1 MHPSQVSARTTPL
14 ARLGHA
20 RTHSFSPK
28 EIMQITRRHFAI
40 GTAATLIA
48 PAWAQNHP
56 SKPVTVVVGYGAG
69 GGVDVVM
76 RNLAPGL
83 GQRLGQSV
91 IVENRPGASGILA
104 ASYVAKSA
112 ADGHTLFGTDGGA
125 LTLNGALFS
134 KLPYDFALVSMVIR
148 APILIVAHPEAPFSD
163 LRGLVSHAKREQGGI
178 AYASPGSGTYHQ
190 LSMELLRRRAGFEA
204 RAVQYKGAGPAVQDV
219 VSGQV
224 PIGAID
230 SIVAMQQVLGGKLK
244 ALVVLAPKR
253 IAQLPNI
260 PTAAEAGVEG
270 VEASPWVGV
279 AAPRGTPANIVSRL
293 SSGIRD
299 VVTSPEISKRF
310 TDLGMEPFA
319 TTTEQFSSF
328 VKQEIARWHP
338 LIKDLNIRLD

>member
-1 MHPSQVSARTTPL
+1 
-14 ARLGHA
+14 
-20 RTHSFSPK
+20 
-28 EIMQITRRHFAI
+28 MQITRRHFAI
-40 GTAATLIA
+40 GTAASAIA
-48 PAWAQNHP
+48 PAWAQNYP

-104 ASYVAKSA
+104 ANYVAKAA

-134 KLPYDFALVSMVIR
+134 KLPYDPAADFALVSMVIR

-163 LRGLVSHAKREQGGI
+163 LRGLISQAKREQGGI

-190 LSMELLRRRAGFEA
+190 LSMELLKRRAGFEA
-204 RAVQYKGAGPAVQDV
+204 RAIQYKGAGPAVQDV
-219 VSGQV
+219 MSGQV

-253 IAQLPNI
+253 IAQLPNV

-279 AAPRGTPANIVSRL
+279 AAPRGTPANIISRL
-293 SSGIRD
+293 SSTIRE

-319 TTTEQFSSF
+319 TTPEQFSSF

-338 LIKDLNIRLD
+338 LIKELNIRLD

>member
-1 MHPSQVSARTTPL
+1 
-14 ARLGHA
+14 
-20 RTHSFSPK
+20 
-28 EIMQITRRHFAI
+28 MQITRRHFAI
-40 GTAATLIA
+40 GTAASVIA
-48 PAWAQNHP
+48 PAWAQNYP

-91 IVENRPGASGILA
+91 IIENRPGASGILA
-104 ASYVAKSA
+104 ASHVAKSA
-112 ADGHTLFGTDGGA
+112 ADGHALFGTDGGA
-125 LTLNGALFS
+125 LALNGALFS
-134 KLPYDFALVSMVIR
+134 KLPYDPAADFALVSMVIR

-190 LSMELLRRRAGFEA
+190 LSMELLKRRAGFEA

-219 VSGQV
+219 ISGQV

-253 IAQLPNI
+253 IAQLSNV

-293 SSGIRD
+293 GSAIRE
-299 VVTSPEISKRF
+299 VVTGPDISKRF

-319 TTTEQFSSF
+319 TTPEQFSSF

-338 LIKDLNIRLD
+338 LIKELNIRLD

>member
-1 MHPSQVSARTTPL
+1 
-14 ARLGHA
+14 
-20 RTHSFSPK
+20 
-28 EIMQITRRHFAI
+28 MQITRRHFAI
-40 GTAATLIA
+40 GTAASAIA
-48 PAWAQNHP
+48 PAWAQNYP
-56 SKPVTVVVGYGAG
+56 SKPVTMVVGYGAG

-104 ASYVAKSA
+104 ASHVAKSA

-125 LTLNGALFS
+125 FTLNGALFS
-134 KLPYDFALVSMVIR
+134 KLPYDPAADFALVSMVIR

-163 LRGLVSHAKREQGGI
+163 LRGLISQAKREQGGI

-190 LSMELLRRRAGFEA
+190 LSMELLKRRAGFEA

-219 VSGQV
+219 ISGQV

-230 SIVAMQQVLGGKLK
+230 SIVAMQQILGGKLK

-253 IAQLPNI
+253 IAQLHNV
-260 PTAAEAGVEG
+260 PTAAEAGIEG

-279 AAPRGTPANIVSRL
+279 AAPRGTPANIISRL
-293 SSGIRD
+293 SSTIRE

-319 TTTEQFSSF
+319 TTPEQFSSF

-338 LIKDLNIRLD
+338 LIKELNIRLD

>member
-1 MHPSQVSARTTPL
+1 
-14 ARLGHA
+14 
-20 RTHSFSPK
+20 
-28 EIMQITRRHFAI
+28 MQITRRHFAI
-40 GTAATLIA
+40 GTAASAIA
-48 PAWAQNHP
+48 PAWAQNYP

-91 IVENRPGASGILA
+91 IIENRPGASGILA
-104 ASYVAKSA
+104 ASHVAKSA

-125 LTLNGALFS
+125 FTLNGALFS
-134 KLPYDFALVSMVIR
+134 KLPYDPAADFALVSMVIR

-163 LRGLVSHAKREQGGI
+163 LRGLISQAKREQGGI

-190 LSMELLRRRAGFEA
+190 LSMELLKRRAGFEA

-219 VSGQV
+219 ISGQV

-230 SIVAMQQVLGGKLK
+230 SIVAMQQILGGKLK

-253 IAQLPNI
+253 IAQLPNV
-260 PTAAEAGVEG
+260 PTAAEAGIEG

-279 AAPRGTPANIVSRL
+279 AAPRGTPANIISRL
-293 SSGIRD
+293 SSTIRE

-319 TTTEQFSSF
+319 TTPEQFSSF

-338 LIKDLNIRLD
+338 LIKELNIRLD

>member
-1 MHPSQVSARTTPL
+1 
-14 ARLGHA
+14 
-20 RTHSFSPK
+20 
-28 EIMQITRRHFAI
+28 
-40 GTAATLIA
+40 
-48 PAWAQNHP
+48 
-56 SKPVTVVVGYGAG
+56 
-69 GGVDVVM
+69 M

-112 ADGHTLFGTDGGA
+112 AEGHTLFGTDGGA
-125 LTLNGALFS
+125 LALNGALFS
-134 KLPYDFALVSMVIR
+134 KLPYDPADFALVSMVIR

-163 LRGLVSHAKREQGGI
+163 LRGLISHAKREQGGI

-224 PIGAID
+224 SIGAID

-253 IAQLPNI
+253 IAQLPNV

-293 SSGIRD
+293 SSDIRE

-310 TDLGMEPFA
+310 TSLGMEPFA
-319 TTTEQFSSF
+319 TTPEQFGAF

-338 LIKDLNIRLD
+338 LIKELNIRLD

>member
-1 MHPSQVSARTTPL
+1 MQ
-14 ARLGHA
+14 
-20 RTHSFSPK
+20 RTHAFNSK

-40 GTAATLIA
+40 GTAASVIA
-48 PAWAQNHP
+48 PAWAQNYP

-69 GGVDVVM
+69 GGVDAVM

-104 ASYVAKSA
+104 ASHVAKSA
-112 ADGHTLFGTDGGA
+112 ADAHTLFGTDGGA

-134 KLPYDFALVSMVIR
+134 KLPYDPAADFALVSMVIR

-163 LRGLVSHAKREQGGI
+163 LRGLISQAKREQGGI

-190 LSMELLRRRAGFEA
+190 LSMELLKRRAGFEA

-219 VSGQV
+219 MSGQV

-230 SIVAMQQVLGGKLK
+230 SIVAMQQILGGKLK

-253 IAQLPNI
+253 IAQLPNV

-279 AAPRGTPANIVSRL
+279 AAPRATPTNIVSRL
-293 SSGIRD
+293 SSAIRE

-310 TDLGMEPFA
+310 IDLGMEPFA
-319 TTTEQFSSF
+319 TTPEQFSSF

-338 LIKDLNIRLD
+338 LIKELNIRLD

>member
-1 MHPSQVSARTTPL
+1 
-14 ARLGHA
+14 
-20 RTHSFSPK
+20 
-28 EIMQITRRHFAI
+28 MQITRRHFAI
-40 GTAATLIA
+40 GTAASAIA
-48 PAWAQNHP
+48 PAWAQNYP

-91 IVENRPGASGILA
+91 IIENRPGASGILA
-104 ASYVAKSA
+104 ASHVAKSA

-125 LTLNGALFS
+125 FTLNGALFS
-134 KLPYDFALVSMVIR
+134 KLPYDPAADFALVSMVIR

-163 LRGLVSHAKREQGGI
+163 LRGLISQAKREQGGI

-190 LSMELLRRRAGFEA
+190 LSMELLKRCAGFEA

-219 VSGQV
+219 ISGQV

-230 SIVAMQQVLGGKLK
+230 SIVAMQQILGGKLK

-253 IAQLPNI
+253 IAQLPNV
-260 PTAAEAGVEG
+260 PTAAEAGIEG

-279 AAPRGTPANIVSRL
+279 AAPRGTPANIISRL
-293 SSGIRD
+293 SSTIRE

-319 TTTEQFSSF
+319 TTPEQFSSF

-338 LIKDLNIRLD
+338 LIKELNIRLD

>member
-1 MHPSQVSARTTPL
+1 
-14 ARLGHA
+14 
-20 RTHSFSPK
+20 
-28 EIMQITRRHFAI
+28 MQITRRHFAI
-40 GTAATLIA
+40 GTAASAIA
-48 PAWAQNHP
+48 PAWAQNYP
-56 SKPVTVVVGYGAG
+56 SKPVTMVVGYGAG

-104 ASYVAKSA
+104 ASHVAKSA

-125 LTLNGALFS
+125 FTLNGALFS
-134 KLPYDFALVSMVIR
+134 KLPYDPAADFALVSMVIR

-163 LRGLVSHAKREQGGI
+163 LRGLISQAKREQGGI

-190 LSMELLRRRAGFEA
+190 LSMELLKRRAGFEA

-219 VSGQV
+219 ISGQV

-230 SIVAMQQVLGGKLK
+230 SIVAMQQILGGKLK

-253 IAQLPNI
+253 IAQLPNV
-260 PTAAEAGVEG
+260 PTAAEAGIEG

-279 AAPRGTPANIVSRL
+279 AAPRGTPANIISRL
-293 SSGIRD
+293 SSTIRE

-319 TTTEQFSSF
+319 TTPEQFSSF

-338 LIKDLNIRLD
+338 LIKELNIRLD